1 MDPLRF
7 WSAVLAA
14 VRTRF
19 PTVGDAALAQVQAPQ
34 PPQLIPLLTTLI
46 NDLATAGE
54 EIAPILDDY
63 HVIDEPSIHAS
74 LRFLLEHTPNG
85 LRLVLSSRV
94 DPPLALSRLRARGQM
109 TELRDADLR
118 VSEHEAVSFL
128 REVMGVH
135 LSAADEQRLAQRT
148 EGWLVGLQL
157 AALSLAK
164 HDDPGAWVSAFS
176 GSQRLIL
183 DYFQDEIL
191 ARQPAAIR
199 RFLLRVCILPRMH
212 ASLCQAVTGN
222 LASQEMYA
230 WRA

>member
-1 MDPLRF
+1 M
-7 WSAVLAA
+7 
-14 VRTRF
+14 
-19 PTVGDAALAQVQAPQ
+19 QAPQ

-54 EIAPILDDY
+54 EIALILDDY

-74 LRFLLEHTPNG
+74 LRFLLEHAPNG

-135 LSAADEQRLAQRT
+135 LSTADEQRLAQRT
-148 EGWLVGLQL
+148 EGWLAGLQL
-157 AALSLAK
+157 AALSLTK
-164 HDDPGAWVSAFS
+164 RDDPGAWVSAFS

-191 ARQPAAIR
+191 ARQPAVLAACVYPAAPA
-199 RFLLRVCILPRMH
+199 RVIVSGRHWEPSQSGDVGSVGARQP
-212 ASLCQAVTGN
+212 LCDSHG
-222 LASQEMYA
+222 
-230 WRA
+230 